1 MKRLIIFI
9 IGIQIFT
16 FAFAQQQFQLKGKV
30 SSTSGEILTGVSV
43 VVEGTTNGTMTDIDG
58 NYELTVK
65 AGDKIVFSLISFKKV
80 IKTIQ
85 SQRTLDVKMD
95 EDQTNLEEVVVVAY
109 GKAKR
114 LTMTGAVSAIS
125 AREIRTIPTSS
136 VQNALYGKLPG
147 FFAQQRSGQPGRDA
161 SDFYIRGV
169 SSLNKDGNRPLIIVD
184 DVQYSYDQLQQI
196 NVNEIESISL
206 LKDASTTAIY
216 GIKGANGVLVVR
228 TRRGMEGR
236 PTINVRMETGL
247 TMPVRTPKFLNS
259 YQASQLVNEAYI
271 NDGLI
276 NQKPFTDEDIRKFQT
291 GEDPYGHPDVNW
303 YEEIYKSTASQS
315 NVNIDVSG
323 GTKKL
328 RYFVTGGMFSQ
339 NGLVRNFDDPFNEV
353 NTNYF
358 YRRFNYRTNLD
369 FDVTS
374 TTNLRLDMTS
384 RFMNI
389 NEPSS
394 YGTTGEIYNFAKMR
408 PYSAPFLN
416 PDGTYAYHYG
426 TTDMNPTLNA
436 RLANEGYKRIR
447 RYDSNI
453 LFGATQKLDFITK
466 GLSASARIAYS
477 SIDENHRKISRDKGW
492 YPTYHFTPSSSG
504 SSEGSYSLNPKSQYS
519 YEPYQLLGD
528 AEKSIKDL
536 NIQGFLNYE
545 TIIKDDHNL
554 KAMFVYNRQ
563 SRTVDKDGL
572 TNAAVPEN
580 FEGFTGTVNYNY
592 KNKYLVDFNVAYNGT
607 DRFGKDNRY
616 GWFPAVGVGYNI
628 AEEPLFQ
635 EKFPNVQ
642 LLKLRASFG
651 MVGSDVT
658 PGDRYLY
665 RQVYKEGDGYYFGE
679 KGDNK
684 WTSYKE
690 GNLANPN
697 VTWEK
702 ARKFDV
708 GIDGNLFNKL
718 SFTVDYFYDYRY
730 DQLVQRESIPL
741 VIGGELPR
749 ENLGKTEN
757 WGFDGQIAYN
767 DRFGDFGVMT
777 NFVFSYAKN
786 KVIFQAEAQQ
796 RYEWLAKTGKPI
808 NQPFG
813 YIWEGFYSKEDV
825 ASIAAGN
832 PTKIPVPNVPV
843 AAGDLKYKDLN
854 GDGVIDDFDKGP
866 IGKPN
871 LPTTTLGWTI
881 GGSYKGFMLSVLFQ
895 GSFDYSFS
903 IKGTG
908 IESFKSQ
915 FQPVHLRRWT
925 QERADNGEVIDF
937 PRLTTN
943 PTTVSSS
950 ENYMSNFWLVD
961 AMYIRLKTIDLSYQ
975 IPTKILPKGVDNAR
989 LYMNAYNLFTWTNFN
1004 KYQQDPEIESNSAG
1018 DSYMN
1023 QRVINFGVQVTF

>member
-1 MKRLIIFI
+1 MKRLILFI
-9 IGIQIFT
+9 ISIQFFA
-16 FAFAQQQFQLKGKV
+16 FAFAQQQFQLRGKV
-30 SSTSGEILTGVSV
+30 SSTTGELLVGVSV
-43 VVEGTTNGTMTDIDG
+43 VVEGTTNGTMTDPDG

-65 AGDKIVFSLISFKKV
+65 SGDKLIFSLISFKKV
-80 IKTIQ
+80 AKTVQ
-85 SQRTLDVKMD
+85 GQRVLDVVME
-95 EDQTNLEEVVVVAY
+95 EDQTNLDEVVVVAY

-114 LTMTGAVSAIS
+114 ITMTGAVSAIS

-147 FFAQQRSGQPGRDA
+147 FFAQQRSGQPGKDA

-169 SSLNKDGNRPLIIVD
+169 SSLNADGNKPLIIVD
-184 DVQYSYDQLQQI
+184 DVQYTYDQLQQI

-228 TRRGMEGR
+228 TRRGSEGK
-236 PTINVRMETGL
+236 PTINVRLETGI

-259 YQASQLVNEAYI
+259 YQTAQLVNEAYE
-271 NDGLI
+271 NDGLMS
-276 NQKPFTDEDIRKFQT
+276 QKPFTNEDIRLFRT

-303 YEEIYKSTASQS
+303 YDAIYKSTASQS
-315 NVNIDVSG
+315 NANIDVSG
-323 GTKKL
+323 GTKRL
-328 RYFVTGGMFSQ
+328 RYFVAGGMFSQ
-339 NGLVRNFDDPFNEV
+339 NGLVKSFEDPFNEV

-389 NEPSS
+389 NEPHS
-394 YGTTGEIYNFAKMR
+394 YNTTGEIYNFAKMR
-408 PYSAPFLN
+408 PYSAPFMN
-416 PDGTYAYHYG
+416 PDGSYAYHYG
-426 TTDMNPTLNA
+426 TEDMDPTLNA
-436 RLANEGYKRIR
+436 RLANEGYKRTR

-453 LFGATQKLDFITK
+453 LFGASQKLDFITD
-466 GLSASARIAYS
+466 GLSASVRVAYS
-477 SIDENHRKISRDKGW
+477 SIDENSRRVYRGKDW
-492 YPTYHFTPSSSG
+492 YPTYRYDSKNN
-504 SSEGSYSLNPKSQYS
+504 SYTLSPKSRYN
-519 YEPYQLLGD
+519 YEPYELLGD

-536 NIQGFLNYE
+536 NLQGFINYE
-545 TIIKDDHNL
+545 KVIKEDHNL

-572 TNAAVPEN
+572 ASASVPEN
-580 FEGFTGTVNYNY
+580 FEGFTGTLNYNY
-592 KNKYLVDFNVAYNGT
+592 KNKYLLDFNVAYNGT

-628 AEEPLFQ
+628 AEEPFFQ

-642 LLKLRASFG
+642 LLKVRGSFG
-651 MVGSDVT
+651 LVGSDVT

-665 RQVYKEGDGYYFGE
+665 RQIYKEGDGYYFGDKAE
-679 KGDNK
+679 TK
-684 WTSYKE
+684 WPSYKE
-690 GNLANPN
+690 GNLANPY

-708 GIDGNLFNKL
+708 GIDANLFNKL

-741 VIGGELPR
+741 IIGGELPR
-749 ENLGKTEN
+749 ENLGETEN

-767 DRFGDFGVMT
+767 DKFGDFGFNT

-786 KVIFQAEAQQ
+786 KIIYQAEAQQ
-796 RYEWLAKTGKPI
+796 RYPWLAKTGKPI
-808 NQPFG
+808 GQPFG
-813 YIWEGFYSKEDV
+813 YIWDGFYTKED
-825 ASIAAGN
+825 IDIINAGN
-832 PTKIPVPNVPV
+832 PDKKVAVPNVPV

-881 GGSYKGFMLSVLFQ
+881 GGSYKGISLSVLFQ

-903 IKGTG
+903 ITGTG

-915 FQPVHLRRWT
+915 FQPVHLKRWT
-925 QERADNGEVIDF
+925 QERIDNGEKIDF

-943 PTTVSSS
+943 PSTVSSS
-950 ENYMSNFWLVD
+950 EIYMSDFWLVN

-975 IPTKILPKGVDNAR
+975 LPAKILPKGIDNAR

-1018 DSYMN
+1018 DAYMN
-1023 QRVINFGVQVTF
+1023 QRVINFGVQVSF